1 MTITYDLTI
10 TAPSEQEADAKATA
24 LTTLAGQ
31 FDARTLQALAAKGAA
46 FLNDPVWGSMIR
58 QQLGL

>member
-1 MTITYDLTI
+1 MTFDYDLKI
-10 TAPSEQEADAKATA
+10 TAPSEQEADAKARA
-24 LTTLAGQ
+24 LTTLASQLDG
-31 FDARTLQALAAKGAA
+31 RTLQALAAKGAA